1 MRSGAQSGVEVCNRE
16 HRLAIVD
23 ASRAIGP
30 YNGAAGSLQVL
41 LKLPANRL

>member
-1 MRSGAQSGVEVCNRE
+1 MEIGDRE
-16 HRLAIVD
+16 QRLAIVD